1 MVPHPVVL
9 CCFVDDH
16 TAPGAA
22 HAGRAY
28 YFPPSGREGSEKSDR
43 AAWEAGR
50 QPTVETG
57 RDNAVMLFRVLR
69 SDARN
74 KEHHR
79 IVPSSGRLESTPT
92 ARSSSSP
99 SPAAV
104 GDGTIV
110 LDWNGRSGGAVI
122 FCDGSHHFDDSRRG
136 RRSRLHPPLSRQSV
150 PSANPPAPSSSSL
163 CLDHHGCRDAWV
175 PTHLGTHC
183 DPNYYRID
191 VKRKKKK
198 QITHT
203 QTTPINIIVQ
213 WKVRTRF
220 DRV

>member
-136 RRSRLHPPLSRQSV
+136 RRSR
-150 PSANPPAPSSSSL
+150 PPAAESSERAVCKSPGAQFFVLVFGSPWMPRCVGAHASRHPL
-163 CLDHHGCRDAWV
+163 
-175 PTHLGTHC
+175 
-183 DPNYYRID
+183 
-191 VKRKKKK
+191 
-198 QITHT
+198 
-203 QTTPINIIVQ
+203 
-213 WKVRTRF
+213 
-220 DRV
+220 